1 MGRSP
6 VMVAGLHG
14 KKDVFDLLVSKG
26 ADLTLRTDNND
37 TVFHLACQGVNSP
50 IVEYLLPL
58 FGINCRGHMG
68 RSPVMIA
75 GLHGK
80 KDVFELLLS
89 KGADLTL
96 RDDNNVTV
104 LHLARQGGNSPIVE
118 YLLPL
123 FDINCRGRIDG
134 FTPVM
139 LAAFSGKHSIW
150 ELLLK
155 RVGNRVCVGDDNH
168 TTLHTACRGGNMLI
182 VEDVIGDFDIDT
194 KDLHG
199 RTPLL
204 EAARGGHIPVVD
216 FLLSR
221 NADVKIVDNME
232 NSLLHV
238 AFIGGHLGMVKHV
251 CPWFNTDDRDTHGWT
266 PTMVASI
273 FGKSAVFDYLR
284 RQGADLT
291 LVDRTGDDLFT
302 LALQGGC
309 RQIIERLSPDGQ
321 YVKKHI
327 PLDNT
332 DEIGSDSIF

>member
-123 FDINCRGRIDG
+123 FDINCRGRIG
-134 FTPVM
+134 LSPVM
-139 LAAFSGKHSIW
+139 SAA
-150 ELLLK
+150 
-155 RVGNRVCVGDDNH
+155 
-168 TTLHTACRGGNMLI
+168 
-182 VEDVIGDFDIDT
+182 
-194 KDLHG
+194 LHG
-199 RTPLL
+199 KKDIFDL
-204 EAARGGHIPVVD
+204 
-216 FLLSR
+216 LLSR
-221 NADVKIVDNME
+221 
-232 NSLLHV
+232 
-238 AFIGGHLGMVKHV
+238 
-251 CPWFNTDDRDTHGWT
+251 
-266 PTMVASI
+266 
-273 FGKSAVFDYLR
+273 
-284 RQGADLT
+284 GADLT
-291 LVDRTGDDLFT
+291 LRADNNVTVLH
-302 LALQGGC
+302 LACQVG
-309 RQIIERLSPDGQ
+309 
-321 YVKKHI
+321 
-327 PLDNT
+327 NT
-332 DEIGSDSIF
+332 PIVE